1 MCFEKGMFRVRTKR
15 SCILKSVFFSQTLPG
30 AGNQSD
36 FAVGEKSPSI
46 ASQLSNVQC
55 QERSQPVSSYEES
68 MAQFSLNSLHSYS
81 EAAEQQS
88 LSRSGGRRDPSRID
102 SRDRSRDRSKSG
114 GQRNPSCSD
123 SRERRRDRSRS
134 GGQRNPSRSDSQD
147 RSRDRSMSIG
157 QWNPGCSDSRERR
170 RDRSRSGGRRDP
182 SRSDSLDRRR
192 DLSRSGG
199 RQDSSR
205 SCTPEKSTATPG
217 GFVIQIIIIFIVIS
231 FL

>member
-1 MCFEKGMFRVRTKR
+1 MFRVRTKR

-88 LSRSGGRRDPSRID
+88 LSRSGGRRDPSRRD
-102 SRDRSRDRSKSG
+102 SRD
-114 GQRNPSCSD
+114 
-123 SRERRRDRSRS
+123 
-134 GGQRNPSRSDSQD
+134 
-147 RSRDRSMSIG
+147 
-157 QWNPGCSDSRERR
+157 RR

-182 SRSDSLDRRR
+182 SRSDSQDRRR
-192 DLSRSGG
+192 DPSRSGG